1 MHSKKGYL
9 SFLQI
14 QLKQKQSG
22 SDNFRSSA
30 VQGIIEKLQAKNIE
44 VIIYEP
50 VLNED
55 TFEGFKVIKNLDE
68 FKAIADVIVAN
79 RLEDNLSDVKD
90 KVYTRD
96 IFNSDS

>member
-1 MHSKKGYL
+1 MK
-9 SFLQI
+9 
-14 QLKQKQSG
+14 SG

-44 VIIYEP
+44 VIVYEP

-55 TFEGFKVIKNLDE
+55 SFEGLKVMKELDAFKTMS
-68 FKAIADVIVAN
+68 DVIVAN
-79 RLEDNLSDVKD
+79 RAEDNLFDVKN

-96 IFNSDS
+96 VFGSDK